1 MNILRSLKPYQR
13 WQPGATILGQ
23 TARTFSQRR
32 TKQGRRD
39 GRGQNPASNRSISL
53 RDLCRPSSAN
63 FAVKCVS
70 GNSLTA
76 KIAKKFRRGRK
87 EKT

>member
-13 WQPGATILGQ
+13 WQPGATILGLDGTYVQLNKTQ
-23 TARTFSQRR
+23 TG
-32 TKQGRRD
+32 QGRKTGVR
-39 GRGQNPASNRSISL
+39 I
-53 RDLCRPSSAN
+53 
-63 FAVKCVS
+63 VS

-87 EKT
+87 EKS